1 VRLLRQ
7 WVNAIR
13 RWRDRLPRRR
23 RARVGFTIG
32 LDHIVAVELRW
43 GLTGPRVGQVQTR
56 PLSPPADDGT
66 WPDLTDALREVTE
79 ALGVRIAA
87 ASIALRRPIARAKVL
102 AVPRLSRRDA
112 RALLTRNV
120 RRYFVVGSEPVEA
133 DAMWLRRGKRGETVP
148 ALAVCADRRRI
159 EMIEQCFAAAGVT
172 VDGLTAASLAL
183 THAVCRSLTA
193 ARRGGTVIAV
203 ETAGWSEG
211 IALCD
216 GRPTALQPW
225 AQPAAGIAE
234 LVRGLQE
241 CGADVPEPGASDVTG
256 IVLASAERREHVT
269 EAVAAATGHAPIDW
283 AGVDYLEPDAVAALG
298 AALVPE
304 RAPLLLTDAARR
316 VRRRRIRSRIAMLGT
331 AAALLLAVSAGL
343 YRLDL
348 ARELRQ
354 VTTARGAMA
363 QEVSAA
369 LELRRSVTGVQER
382 LKAFAEAEQAEI
394 DWTPALAALAQALPD
409 SAYLLSLTADGI
421 EIRLAGVANA
431 ASSVV
436 PALEASP
443 LLGKVSLTAARRA
456 DGGVDAE
463 RFDVALFLDP
473 ESIGRSRARPE
484 GAHQ

>member
-1 VRLLRQ
+1 MRLLRQ
-7 WVNAIR
+7 WMNALR
-13 RWRDRLPRRR
+13 RWRDRPRRR
-23 RARVGFTIG
+23 RRVRVGFTIG
-32 LDHIVAVELRW
+32 LDHIVAVEVRG

-56 PLSPPADDGT
+56 PLRSPADDGT

-79 ALGVRIAA
+79 AMGVRIAA
-87 ASIALRRPIARAKVL
+87 ASVALRRPIARAKVL
-102 AVPRLSRRDA
+102 AVPRLGRRDA
-112 RALLTRNV
+112 RALLTRNI

-133 DAMWLRRGKRGETVP
+133 DATWLRRGKRGETGP

-159 EMIEQCFAAAGVT
+159 EMIEQCFAAAGLT
-172 VDGLTAASLAL
+172 VDGLTAAAVAL

-193 ARRGGTVIAV
+193 ARRGATVIAV
-203 ETAGWSEG
+203 DTAGWSEG

-216 GRPTALQPW
+216 GRPTGLQPW
-225 AQPAAGIAE
+225 GQPAAGVGE
-234 LVRGLQE
+234 LVQELQR
-241 CGADVPEPGASDVTG
+241 CAAAVTEPRTSGVTG
-256 IVLASAERREHVT
+256 IVVASADRRVRVT
-269 EAVAAATGHAPIDW
+269 EAVAAATGHAPIEW
-283 AGVDYLEPDAVAALG
+283 AGVGYLEPDAVAALG

-304 RAPLLLTDAARR
+304 RAPLLLTEAARR
-316 VRRRRIRSRIAMLGT
+316 VRRRRIGSRIAMLGT

-354 VTTARGAMA
+354 VALAREGMA
-363 QEVSAA
+363 SEVAAA
-369 LELRRSVTGVQER
+369 LRLRRSVTGVQER
-382 LKAFAEAEQAEI
+382 LKAIAEAEQTEI

-443 LLGKVSLTAARRA
+443 LLGNVSLTTARRA

-473 ESIGRSRARPE
+473 PSIGRSRARPG
-484 GAHQ
+484 GAQ